1 MMCKFKAKITD
12 FEYYAFYESQASY
25 LQDYHDKIIGLKRWL
40 LCQIIFW
47 NVYQLHNGEMK

>member
-1 MMCKFKAKITD
+1 MCKFKAKITD